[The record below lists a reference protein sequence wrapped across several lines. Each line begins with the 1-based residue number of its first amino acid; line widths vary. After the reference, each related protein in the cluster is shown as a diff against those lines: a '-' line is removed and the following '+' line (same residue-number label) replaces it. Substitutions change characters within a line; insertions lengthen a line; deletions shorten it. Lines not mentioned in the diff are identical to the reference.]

1 MKKFMFAFIYLFP
14 NLIFA
19 QKIVVLTINQPPEF
33 VFSVSKTD
41 TTIIKGRSVVLETD
55 LIVFG
60 GSGEYKYNWS
70 PAATLND
77 STIIHP
83 LATPSDTTIY
93 KLTITDKYGC
103 SFSVNYTVNTRNPLV
118 GIESIPY
125 QQNLQ
130 AILFPNPNNGKFKV
144 SLTGVSSEKIELL
157 IFDSTGKVVKKQTVR
172 NFTGDHTEMI
182 QLKLLSGIYTLHID
196 SGIETLSRQFI
207 IN

>member
-1 MKKFMFAFIYLFP
+1 MFAFIYLFP